1 MNEKMRELTE
11 NFPNQVR
18 ESIEIADKSKLTA
31 AKGVKNIVISGL
43 GGSGIGASIVSNWV
57 YDSCKLPITINK
69 GYFLP
74 NYVKKNTLVIC
85 CSYSGNTEET
95 MHVLDQAY
103 KSGAKIVCISSGGKM
118 IEFCKAYNIDYI
130 QVPGGMPPRTCIG
143 YSIVQLMQVLTFNKF
158 IPGKLFKQLIR
169 IPDFLKKEEASIQKL
184 SSKLCDKIF
193 DKMPIIYGDE
203 RFEGVVVRYRQ
214 QINENAKILCWHHVI
229 PEMNHNEMVGWREEN
244 PDLAVLFIDN
254 NLDFR
259 RNVQRREINEETI
272 RKYTPNIHHIQ
283 SKGRNLIEQSFYHM
297 FFGDLLSIYLAEK
310 RGFEAMEIDVINH
323 LKSTL
328 EKTSF

>member
-1 MNEKMRELTE
+1 
-11 NFPNQVR
+11 
-18 ESIEIADKSKLTA
+18 
-31 AKGVKNIVISGL
+31 
-43 GGSGIGASIVSNWV
+43 
-57 YDSCKLPITINK
+57 
-69 GYFLP
+69 
-74 NYVKKNTLVIC
+74 
-85 CSYSGNTEET
+85 

>member
-18 ESIEIADKSKLTA
+18 ESIEIADKSMLTA
-31 AKGVKNIVISGL
+31 AKGIKNIVISGL

-74 NYVKKNTLVIC
+74 NFVKKNTLVIC
-85 CSYSGNTEET
+85 SSYSGNTEET

-118 IEFCKAYNIDYI
+118 IEFCKAHNIDYI

-244 PDLAVLFIDN
+244 LNLAILFIDN
-254 NLDFR
+254 NLDFK